1 MQHQLLGYHFVAT
14 GNRELV
20 VSNTYKHINNS
31 PITVFINV
39 FINQKNTGCLRGQGK
54 GHGGKSQFLAFLFIQ
69 VSQLITNSYLP
80 AQNNVKQD
88 FKVSV
93 VSYYEFL
100 RRWCL
105 QLGLGLVCF
114 FRQYIF
120 CAFASNLFL
129 LFFLSHFM
137 LLNFGSR

>member
-31 PITVFINV
+31 PITGFINV

-105 QLGLGLVCF
+105 QLGHSVLFQVVYFLCVCLKLVLV
-114 FRQYIF
+114 IF
-120 CAFASNLFL
+120 SVSF
-129 LFFLSHFM
+129 HVT
-137 LLNFGSR
+137 

>member
-105 QLGLGLVCF
+105 QLGHSVLFQVVYFLCVCLKLVLV
-114 FRQYIF
+114 IF
-120 CAFASNLFL
+120 SVSF
-129 LFFLSHFM
+129 HVT
-137 LLNFGSR
+137 